1 MAEDKKKLNYMPPLL
16 FSKEEVAQLRAL
28 YSGQDN
34 KNMELLRR
42 VFLPTLIDPGVPVE
56 YGAND
61 MWMDRDFAGIP
72 PEEVKILVLTRQ
84 ELIKWVTG
92 SLIRLRQM
100 ANQPEE
106 ESAADKESRMKADS
120 SR

>member
-1 MAEDKKKLNYMPPLL
+1 MSDKKLNYVPPLL
-16 FSKEEVAQLRAL
+16 FSKEDVAQLRAT
-28 YSGQDN
+28 YGGQEN
-34 KNMELLRR
+34 KNMDLLRR
-42 VFLPTLIDPGVPVE
+42 VLLPSLLDPNVPVE

-72 PEEVKILVLTRQ
+72 NEEIKSIVLARQ
-84 ELIKWVTG
+84 EVIKWVAG
-92 SLIRLRQM
+92 SLVRIRQM

-106 ESAADKESRMKADS
+106 ESVEERAARQKANS